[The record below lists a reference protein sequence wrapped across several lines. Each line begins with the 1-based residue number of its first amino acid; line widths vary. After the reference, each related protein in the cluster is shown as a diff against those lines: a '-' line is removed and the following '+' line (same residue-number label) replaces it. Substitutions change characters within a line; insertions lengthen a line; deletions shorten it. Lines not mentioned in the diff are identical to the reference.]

1 MAKQPFSPAKFF
13 MNSLLALMSFVF
25 VDMFSETNP
34 RMSTSFMMLIGT
46 YYLIIIMK
54 FLFLHRKHSMTAAY
68 FLFYTGLALVIIF
81 VVWLGNWL
89 LSLAFNVGHLFPGIF
104 NFACSLPALICGLIL
119 MLSGTLWE
127 HSDSRLNSLKNAL
140 LSGK

>member
-1 MAKQPFSPAKFF
+1 MAKQPFSLSAFL
-13 MNSLLALMSFVF
+13 MNSFLALMSFVF
-25 VDMFSETNP
+25 VDMFNESNP
-34 RMSTSFMMLIGT
+34 RMSTGFMMLIGT

-54 FLFLHRKHSMTAAY
+54 FLFLHRKHSMSAAY
-68 FLFYTGLALVIIF
+68 FLFYTGLLLVVVF

-89 LSLAFNVGHLFPGIF
+89 LTISFQVGHLFPGIF
-104 NFACSLPALICGLIL
+104 NFACSVPALICGLIL

-127 HSDSRLNSLKNAL
+127 HSDSRLNSLKNAF